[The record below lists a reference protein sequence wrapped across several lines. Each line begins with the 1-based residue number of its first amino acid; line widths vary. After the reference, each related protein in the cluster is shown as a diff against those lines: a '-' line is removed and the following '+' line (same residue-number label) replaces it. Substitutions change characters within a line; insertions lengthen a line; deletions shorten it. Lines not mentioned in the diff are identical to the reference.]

1 MLEVQLIVE
10 HLFNIYKDLDSISGS
25 RINREGD
32 TSELVVSV
40 LYKHQKGCCARQP
53 YSGLGAKT
61 DLARQVASVLEAVSI

>member
-40 LYKHQKGCCARQP
+40 LYKIRKSAVPGSHT
-53 YSGLGAKT
+53 L
-61 DLARQVASVLEAVSI
+61 VWVLRLI